1 MDQSEQNLR
10 VDYVEFPAVDLAAA
24 ERFYTEVFGWHF
36 KHQNADYISFNDGR
50 MRGGFFKSSQP
61 RPGGAVVVAYAV
73 DLEETRAKIIV
84 NGGSICR
91 QTFSFPGGRRFHFS
105 DPSGNVL
112 GVWSDK

>member
-1 MDQSEQNLR
+1 MSQAEQNLR
-10 VDYVEFPAVDLAAA
+10 VDYVEFPAVNLEAA

-50 MRGGFFKSSQP
+50 MRGGFFKSTQP
-61 RPGGAVVVAYAV
+61 RPGGPVIVLYAL

-84 NGGSICR
+84 HGGSICR

-105 DPSGNVL
+105 DPSRNVL
-112 GVWSDK
+112 GVWSEE

>member
-50 MRGGFFKSSQP
+50 MRGGFFKSAQP
-61 RPGGAVVVAYAV
+61 RPGGAGVVTYAV
-73 DLEETRAKIIV
+73 DLEETRAKLIV
-84 NGGSICR
+84 HGGSICR

>member
-1 MDQSEQNLR
+1 
-10 VDYVEFPAVDLAAA
+10 
-24 ERFYTEVFGWHF
+24 
-36 KHQNADYISFNDGR
+36 
-50 MRGGFFKSSQP
+50 
-61 RPGGAVVVAYAV
+61 VVAYAV

>member
-1 MDQSEQNLR
+1 MSQAEQNLR
-10 VDYVEFPAVDLAAA
+10 IDYIEFPATDLLAA
-24 ERFYTEVFGWHF
+24 ERFYQEVFGWAF
-36 KHQNADYISFNDGR
+36 KQQNPDYISFNDGR
-50 MRGGFFKSSQP
+50 MRGGFFKSTQV
-61 RPGGAVVVAYAV
+61 RPGGPVAVLYCL

-105 DPSGNVL
+105 DPAGNVL